1 MQSLEQQTLMRRISL
16 ILVVLTFAVAA
27 SAHDLFL
34 RLDSYFLQPHS
45 VAVVRFLNGT
55 FSRSDGAIARD
66 RFRDVSLISNGSRQS
81 GVEVFLW
88 RDEEKTTLMEIQTKD
103 AGTYLVGASTKP
115 REIDLKAA
123 DFNDYLKHDGIPDTL
138 AERQRTKELNK
149 DVRERYS
156 KHVRAV
162 FQVGDRLTDD
172 YKQPLGYPVE
182 IIPQQN
188 PYALKAG
195 HTITV
200 LCTLEGKPL
209 ANQFVM
215 AGWESR
221 DGKPLATRSD
231 RNGLARFKLKAAGKW
246 YVKLI
251 HMTPVAEPQ
260 LNYESRWATL
270 TFEIRN

>member
-1 MQSLEQQTLMRRISL
+1 MKRIISVLLVTLWL
-16 ILVVLTFAVAA
+16 AVIAA

-34 RLDSYFLQPHS
+34 KLDSYFLQPQS
-45 VAVVRFLNGT
+45 VAVVRLLNGT
-55 FSRSDGAIARD
+55 FSRSDGAVARD
-66 RFRDVSLISNGSRQS
+66 RLRDVSLISSGSRQS
-81 GVEVFLW
+81 GVEVFSW
-88 RDEEKTTLMEIQTKD
+88 RDEEKTTLMEIQTSD
-103 AGTYLVGASTKP
+103 PGTYLVGASTKP
-115 REIDLKAA
+115 KEIDLKAA
-123 DFNDYLKHDGIPDTL
+123 DFNDYLQHDGIPDTL
-138 AERQRTKELNK
+138 AERRRMKELNK

-162 FQVGDRLTDD
+162 FQVGDKLTDD

-195 HTITV
+195 QTITL
-200 LCTLEGKPL
+200 LCTLDGSPL

-215 AGWESR
+215 AGWESP
-221 DGKPLATRSD
+221 DGKPHTLATRSD
-231 RNGLARFKLKAAGKW
+231 GNGLARFKLKASGKW

-251 HMTPVAEPQ
+251 HMTSLAEPK

-270 TFEIRN
+270 TFEVKN